1 MQEGFFMELGSP
13 STSQGSGSGVMQG
26 RGGWSNVSGL
36 GSREN

>member
-26 RGGWSNVSGL
+26 GGSNVSGL

>member
-1 MQEGFFMELGSP
+1 MELGSP

-26 RGGWSNVSGL
+26 RGVGGGSNVSGL